1 MNPIDIYKNIKKRN
15 KESISEDIIY
25 EDIRNKIEIK
35 LILLK
40 ATILFAIIDLFIKK
54 KTNIVII
61 VILYNLLMLT

>member
-54 KTNIVII
+54 KNKYCNNCNIV
-61 VILYNLLMLT
+61 